1 VCSTAIRKG
10 DEKGCCLFLVLV
22 LVLHDLDWKGMQDR
36 QLFKILVTV
45 LRFLVED
52 ALADWSQCTLQ
63 FIRERPNL
71 HGNEAIE
78 KGIAMAMISH

>member
-63 FIRERPNL
+63 FIRETQFTWKRSNRERNC
-71 HGNEAIE
+71 HG
-78 KGIAMAMISH
+78 HD